1 MSIFILLMII
11 VGIFCCVCV
20 FFTFAM
26 LKCAA
31 AADRSAA
38 AIFDSAIK
46 DGTIKIPNSN
56 LLEDEALEDEL
67 EESKVGKL

>member
-1 MSIFILLMII
+1 MSILFILLMII
-11 VGIFCCVCV
+11 GIFCCVCV
-20 FFTFAM
+20 FLTFAM